1 MFNPISLASQVLKY
15 STKPLS
21 LRRVP
26 PNLLVGRGA
35 TDFASEIG
43 MPVLPSDAL
52 ISAGAYLRF
61 QKWTSDL
68 KKTAR
73 QEAAAGQKQDQYTQ
87 SKSHKLPGR
96 SDVIV
101 EDHASEPI
109 ESSPVE
115 LAQCWNDSQPPQ
127 TLRPTVDAELDGPT
141 LAKGNRLLGQTPS
154 EESSHMD
161 TSPQDWCYPFG
172 DRHVEISPTV
182 NPAHLE
188 EHESNSI
195 APMTDSE
202 DDRSCIDDDL
212 PSEFDA
218 YRHPKSR
225 GDLSLSP
232 AGKEEQARLAE
243 EAAFASTSSSINSI
257 SREEFE
263 SETGQYATMPDYGV
277 LSSGATPNTFLDD
290 DIVNDTVG
298 AIAVDA
304 VGNIAAGS
312 SSGGIGMKHVGRI
325 GPAALVGV
333 GTSVI
338 PIEPDDED
346 KTSVATVT
354 SGTGEHM
361 ATTMASTI
369 CANRIYTSSRR
380 TQWGGIES
388 TDDSDAIKC
397 FVERDFM
404 AHPSVKNSSSTGAI
418 GILCVRKTKDGIWL
432 HFAHNTDSFAIASM
446 SSEDE
451 KPKCLMSRNT
461 GHGDC
466 MTGGRSLSYRPKS
479 TSNRITTWPINPEP
493 GLDPCPNAKR
503 TKRIPKRGPY
513 SSDEARVTQVP
524 NEETQPERTES
535 ESRRHR
541 AMKILRN
548 RKSVVANGGDM
559 GHTSPAHGDE
569 ANDGNDEVTM
579 DVGTQ
584 TPAATITL
592 A

>member
-1 MFNPISLASQVLKY
+1 M
-15 STKPLS
+15 
-21 LRRVP
+21 
-26 PNLLVGRGA
+26 GRGA

-43 MPVLPSDAL
+43 IPVLPSDAL
-52 ISAGAYLRF
+52 ISAGAHLRF
-61 QKWTSDL
+61 QRWTSDL
-68 KKTAR
+68 KKTTR
-73 QEAAAGQKQDQYTQ
+73 QDAAAQQKQDQYAQ

-96 SDVIV
+96 SDVVV
-101 EDHASEPI
+101 EDHSSEPI

-127 TLRPTVDAELDGPT
+127 SLKPTTDAELDGPT
-141 LAKGNRLLGQTPS
+141 HATGNPSFGQLPF
-154 EESSHMD
+154 EESSLPG
-161 TSPQDWCYPFG
+161 SPSRDCYSFN
-172 DRHVEISPTV
+172 DRNFE
-182 NPAHLE
+182 
-188 EHESNSI
+188 I
-195 APMTDSE
+195 APTIDPTSSEEDVSDRTTSITDSE
-202 DDRSCIDDDL
+202 DGRSCIDDDL
-212 PSEFDA
+212 PPEVVS
-218 YRHPKSR
+218 YRCPKIQ

-243 EAAFASTSSSINSI
+243 EAAFSSTTSSTHSLNRDEVHSKNG
-257 SREEFE
+257 E
-263 SETGQYATMPDYGV
+263 YATTPDHDV
-277 LSSGATPNTFLDD
+277 LSSAARSRCLPDED
-290 DIVNDTVG
+290 SVADTVG

-312 SSGGIGMKHVGRI
+312 SSGGIGMKHIGRI

-338 PIEPDDED
+338 PIEPADED

-404 AHPSVKNSSSTGAI
+404 GHPSVKNSGSAGAI
-418 GILCVRKTKDGIWL
+418 GVLGMRKTKDGIWL

-446 SSEDE
+446 SSEDD

-461 GHGDC
+461 GHGEC
-466 MTGGRSLSYRPKS
+466 ITGGRSLSYRPQ
-479 TSNRITTWPINPEP
+479 TTRYRITSWPINPAP
-493 GLDPCPNAKR
+493 GLDPCPNAR
-503 TKRIPKRGPY
+503 RSKRIPKRGPY
-513 SSDEARVTQVP
+513 SSDEARADPGLVP
-524 NEETQPERTES
+524 EEMQLERSES
-535 ESRRHR
+535 ESKRHK
-541 AMKILRN
+541 ALKILN
-548 RKSVVANGGDM
+548 GRKAGVNGGDM
-559 GHTSPAHGDE
+559 GPASPMPMDE
-569 ANDGNDEVTM
+569 THDGLDELTT
-579 DVGTQ
+579 DVEGSLSASSQ
-584 TPAATITL
+584 TL